1 MRIFG
6 ALDAFAGSS
15 GDRGSETEGPAA
27 APPPTFPGKR
37 LRRSP
42 GSRRPRA
49 PPGRGGA
56 TATPAPSARGR
67 RPCAAARS
75 RGSPHVR
82 APPSVRLSACVSSSY
97 KDTAHTG
104 SRVAPPRY
112 DFLLTNICSDP
123 AAE

>member
-42 GSRRPRA
+42 GSRRPQA

-56 TATPAPSARGR
+56 TATPLRLRVATVPARLR
-67 RPCAAARS
+67 
-75 RGSPHVR
+75 VR
-82 APPSVRLSACVSSSY
+82 AVSRVRVRLRPSVCL
-97 KDTAHTG
+97 
-104 SRVAPPRY
+104 RVCL
-112 DFLLTNICSDP
+112 LLTRTRVTPVQGSLHLGRTSS
-123 AAE
+123 

>member
-15 GDRGSETEGPAA
+15 RPGVRNRGAGGRAPSDLSGEASSPLSRLPAA
-27 APPPTFPGKR
+27 SGSPRPGRRHRHPPP
-37 LRRSP
+37 
-42 GSRRPRA
+42 
-49 PPGRGGA
+49 
-56 TATPAPSARGR
+56 SACGR
-67 RPCAAARS
+67 RPCASARS
-75 RGSPHVR
+75 RGSPRAR

-123 AAE
+123 AAK